1 MSLSI
6 KELERTGVPKWCA
19 KLLSDSMFKLYK
31 RSDDKSHCYYV
42 KLVVPLS
49 LQGQLGKVKRRSTK
63 QTDRAK
69 AHAEALRMVATW
81 CAGLVEPAT
90 SRAPEPDGR
99 QVRLTDELADEL
111 CRGRRQAVMWSAEHD
126 VNVDAFDEENGHVSL
141 AETAAEWAPR
151 YSSVVEQGRRST
163 HFADVA
169 ELATEWAWS
178 LGYELAADD
187 PGLTSFVRK
196 FAIAEKRANRAID
209 AARNGEPGEADG
221 LSSIPVAAGAHKLG
235 SLLTQW
241 EQNRSRHIVP
251 ESRELYAA
259 RFRAF
264 IDFVDDIPYPVVS
277 KAHITR
283 FLEHLVFEQDL
294 SENTVND
301 GYLPALQAVFSY
313 AHSMNRIDVNPAE
326 GVSKPKRH
334 RSERATRKRERPPFD
349 KSTLDI
355 FFSSSWYAGLSASV
369 GRSGAVIG
377 HARFWVPLLQL
388 LQHLRPEEACQL
400 ELSDV
405 GVKQGVPAICV
416 EEEFVVEADDDK
428 RSSMPR
434 RKRAKSSAT
443 KRWVPV
449 HEQLLKLGWLEF
461 VEAARKNSGQGWL
474 FPELPRGKNNS
485 DAFGKKINRYLHT
498 SLQLAQVQYS
508 LRHTWEDE
516 RRRAQSSAAMAS
528 AAWPPGMY
536 FAIAGRATTAEE
548 GSGSGYGE
556 GYDVSD
562 MKPFLNQLRFD
573 GVTWPMNWAHWNDLY
588 GPGAVQ

>member
-1 MSLSI
+1 M
-6 KELERTGVPKWCA
+6 PKWCA
-19 KLLSDSMFKLYK
+19 KLLSDSMFTLYK
-31 RSDDKSHCYYV
+31 RSDGKSPFYWV
-42 KLVVPLS
+42 RLDVPLP
-49 LQGQLGKVKRRSTK
+49 LRAQLGTVKRASTK
-63 QTDRAK
+63 QTDRTQ
-69 AHAEALRMVATW
+69 AHAAALRLVAQW
-81 CAGLVEPAT
+81 CAGLVDPAI
-90 SRAPEPDGR
+90 AQAAHEPDGR
-99 QVRLTDELADEL
+99 RVHLTDELADEI
-111 CRGRRQAVMWSAEHD
+111 CRGRRETVMWSAEHD
-126 VNVDAFDEENGHVSL
+126 VNVDSFDEENGHVSL
-141 AETAAEWAPR
+141 AETVAEWAPR

-196 FAIAEKRANRAID
+196 FAIAERRASRAIE
-209 AARNGEPGEADG
+209 AARNGEPSEADG

-235 SLLTQW
+235 HLLTEW

-251 ESRELYAA
+251 ESREQYAA
-259 RFRAF
+259 RFRVF
-264 IDFVDDIPYPVVS
+264 INFVDDIPYPIVT

-283 FLEHLVFEQDL
+283 FLEYLVFEKDL

-301 GYLPALQAVFSY
+301 GYLPALQTVFSY
-313 AHSMNRIDVNPAE
+313 AHSMNRIDINPTE

-334 RSERATRKRERPPFD
+334 KSERAARKQERPPFD
-349 KSTLDI
+349 KSTLDVL
-355 FFSSSWYAGLSASV
+355 FSSSWYAGSAASV
-369 GRSGAVIG
+369 GRSAAVIG

-405 GVKQGVPAICV
+405 GVKHGVPAICV
-416 EEEFVVEADDDK
+416 EEEFVIESDGDK
-428 RSSMPR
+428 RRSMPR

-443 KRWVPV
+443 RRWVPV
-449 HEQLLKLGWLEF
+449 HERLLKLGWLEF
-461 VEAARKNSGQGWL
+461 VEAACRNSPQGWL
-474 FPELPRGKNNS
+474 FPELLRGKNNS
-485 DAFGKKINRYLHT
+485 DAFGKKLNRYLHET
-498 SLQLAQVQYS
+498 LHLTQVQYS

-516 RRRAQSSAAMAS
+516 RRRAQSRASMAH

-548 GSGSGYGE
+548 GSGGDYGD

-562 MKPFLNQLRFD
+562 MTPFLDQLRFE
-573 GVTWPMNWAHWNDLY
+573 GVTWPMNWLHWNALY
-588 GPGAVQ
+588 GPAAVQ